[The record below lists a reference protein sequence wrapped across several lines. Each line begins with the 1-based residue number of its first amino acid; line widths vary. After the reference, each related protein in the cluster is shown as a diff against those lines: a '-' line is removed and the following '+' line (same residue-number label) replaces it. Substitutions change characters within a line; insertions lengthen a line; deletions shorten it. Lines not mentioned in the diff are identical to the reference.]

1 MGKVRYMSLKEFSDS
16 NEKETYRGFDRETI
30 LEFGNALLQSQMK
43 IESLQLENKELKE
56 QTMLIEEIISLK
68 SMVEPIN
75 KALTSKISNVKK
87 KETKEDVIA
96 TFRANQL
103 LK

>member
-1 MGKVRYMSLKEFSDS
+1 MGKVTCISLQEFSDS
-16 NEKETYRGFDRETI
+16 NERETYRGSDRETI

-43 IESLQLENKELKE
+43 IESLQLENEKLKE
-56 QTMLIEEIISLK
+56 QTLLIEEITSLK
-68 SMVEPIN
+68 SMLKPIN